1 MLRTIICKNRRFPP
15 WEQRTT
21 FRPFSRHPNALE
33 KTIMPTI
40 KVSEF
45 AYGRLQS
52 PDLDRAEAFLTEFG
66 MRRAARTKTALY
78 MRGSDAAHHIHLT
91 ELGEPRFLSLA
102 FAVADP
108 DDLRPVSTLAGS
120 SCIRS
125 LDARAG
131 RRLVSLAAAASPR
144 RSWVD

>member
-1 MLRTIICKNRRFPP
+1 
-15 WEQRTT
+15 
-21 FRPFSRHPNALE
+21 
-33 KTIMPTI
+33 MPTI

-66 MRRAARTKTALY
+66 MRGAARTKTALY
-78 MRGSDAAHHIHLT
+78 MRGSDAAHHVHVT

-108 DDLRPVSTLAGS
+108 DDLRRVATFAGASGIESIDEPVAAGGFGS
-120 SCIRS
+120 RTRTATASRWCTAS
-125 LDARAG
+125 
-131 RRLVSLAAAASPR
+131 RRCRLCR
-144 RSWVD
+144 